1 MRLVGQS
8 ILFAFA
14 VTAGCVS
21 RGNVELLEARL
32 RDQEDEL
39 RRFQAQHRQVQS
51 ELNAAR
57 RLNESLKQKI
67 QPARHEQIAW
77 LTEQQFQIRDLKVN
91 SLLTGGFDR
100 DGKSGDDQVTL
111 FFAPVDHRDEAIAA
125 VGRLD
130 CELIDPVQPVT
141 RQQLGTWSFNAAQ
154 LRSAWQTTLGVAGYR
169 LELPWQH
176 PPKSTELQIRLRF
189 HTPQGE
195 SFESSAPVRITL
207 PESSLGADRP
217 AA

>member
-8 ILFAFA
+8 ILFAVA

-21 RGNVELLEARL
+21 RGSVELLEARL

-39 RRFQAQHRQVQS
+39 HRLQAQHRQVQS
-51 ELNAAR
+51 ELTAAR
-57 RLNESLKQKI
+57 RLNEALKQKI
-67 QPARHEQIAW
+67 SPAGHEQAAW
-77 LTEQQFQIRDLKVN
+77 LTEQQFQIRGLKVH

-100 DGKSGDDQVTL
+100 DGQSGDDQVTL
-111 FFAPVDHRDEAIAA
+111 FFAPVDHRDQAIPA

-130 CELIDPVQPVT
+130 CELLDPAQPLT
-141 RQQLGTWSFNAAQ
+141 RRQLGTWSFNEAQ
-154 LRSAWQTTLGVAGYR
+154 LRSAWQSTLGMSGYR

-176 PPKSTELQIRLRF
+176 PPQSAELQVRLRF

-195 SFESSAPVRITL
+195 SFELSAPVRITL
-207 PESSLGADRP
+207 PESSLGAGRP